1 MSPFVAVNF
10 PMVTDF
16 TVEVMHTMYIGAFR
30 RRLEGFTSGT
40 SEGKLSTNQ
49 IKRIN
54 QRLLR
59 FRTCR
64 LYEFDRYVRQ
74 ITNCAKYKAHELRQ
88 FLYYQLYPV
97 FRGIISSDD
106 LSHLLL
112 LQHSML
118 LLGGFQLSPVPQN
131 NIEKATSQSVFIFS

>member
-40 SEGKLSTNQ
+40 SEGKFSTYQ

-64 LYEFDRYVRQ
+64 LYEFDPFVRQ
-74 ITNCAKYKAHELRQ
+74 ITALSIRHTSCVNFCIINSIWSLEES
-88 FLYYQLYPV
+88 YP
-97 FRGIISSDD
+97 
-106 LSHLLL
+106 
-112 LQHSML
+112 QM
-118 LLGGFQLSPVPQN
+118 
-131 NIEKATSQSVFIFS
+131 T